1 MTKMIKRQRNIYT
14 MAAMLVVLVLLI
26 TEACSQPPA
35 STTSLNGEVQA
46 TEFQGVKLTP
56 INKQNNNALAG
67 TNILINR
74 LTPLRSM
81 VWLIAPSL

>member
-56 INKQNNNALAG
+56 ITNKTIMHLLAPN
-67 TNILINR
+67 TLIKRLIL
-74 LTPLRSM
+74 
-81 VWLIAPSL
+81 